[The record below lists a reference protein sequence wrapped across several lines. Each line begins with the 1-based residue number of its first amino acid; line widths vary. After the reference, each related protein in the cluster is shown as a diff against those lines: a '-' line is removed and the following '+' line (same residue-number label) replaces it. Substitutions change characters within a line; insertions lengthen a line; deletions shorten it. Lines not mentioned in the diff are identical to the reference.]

1 MSSHAKEQLLTTTI
15 HIKSSDIY
23 KTKNIDGLI
32 KHHLKKLNEGYCG
45 KYGYVIPDSIN
56 IIKRSVGKVVTHNT
70 ESKVEFDISY
80 KIKTILPCK
89 KEIYECINNSI
100 TKMVIIAF
108 MTNKESNIKNNI
120 KDSSVLVIIPQ
131 EYIEDKSLEDFE
143 IGQQINIEILDSRIK
158 YRAVQIQTVGK
169 LQN

>member
-1 MSSHAKEQLLTTTI
+1 MSSHVKEQLLTTTI

-23 KTKNIDGLI
+23 KTKNIDGLL
-32 KHHLKKLNEGYCG
+32 KHNFKKLNEGYCG

-70 ESKVEFDISY
+70 ESKVEFNISY
-80 KIKTILPCK
+80 KMKTILPCK
-89 KEIYECINNSI
+89 DDIYECVINSI
-100 TKMVIIAF
+100 TKMGIIAF
-108 MTNKESNIKNNI
+108 MTNKENKTKNNI
-120 KDSSVLVIIPQ
+120 KDSPVLVIIPQ
-131 EYIEDKSLEDFE
+131 EYIEDKSLESFE